1 METTYRVVIKGA
13 KDGVSVEQAVRQ
25 LAALFKATEDQ
36 IRPLIT
42 TPGNVVKKGVD
53 IKTATQ
59 YLSAIEQAGAQ
70 AIVEPE
76 TTPDLQI
83 DLPQQAMATGNAA
96 AEVIPE
102 KIRKNL
108 AKYEKHINLTCL
120 ECGYVGLM
128 GHVREEKKYRTP
140 LVVISLIIIL
150 FFAVTNLVPS
160 LYGYGFL
167 TAYIP
172 MWMKL
177 GAGILIGVFIVKR
190 SNILQCPNC
199 EKELVQK

>member
-13 KDGVSVEQAVRQ
+13 KEGVSVEQAIRQ

-36 IRPLIT
+36 IRPLLAA
-42 TPGNVVKKGVD
+42 PGSVVKKGID

-76 TTPDLQI
+76 TDLQI
-83 DLPQQAMATGNAA
+83 DLPSQAGTGTAA
-96 AEVIPE
+96 ATDVIPE

-108 AKYEKHINLTCL
+108 ANCKSHVTTTCL
-120 ECGYVGLM
+120 ECGYTGLI
-128 GHVREEKKYRTP
+128 GITRTDERYRY
-140 LVVISLIIIL
+140 LVVAGMALYFAWMFIVVAWGSQWGQYISWWW
-150 FFAVTNLVPS
+150 T
-160 LYGYGFL
+160 
-167 TAYIP
+167 IP
-172 MWMKL
+172 CFVL
-177 GAGILIGVFIVKR
+177 GAFVKQR
-190 SNILQCPNC
+190 TNILLCPNC

>member
-13 KDGVSVEQAVRQ
+13 KEGVSVEQAIRQ

-36 IRPLIT
+36 IRPLFAA
-42 TPGNVVKKGVD
+42 PGSVVKKGVD

-76 TTPDLQI
+76 MTPDLQI
-83 DLPQQAMATGNAA
+83 DLPQQAMAPGNAA
-96 AEVIPE
+96 ATDVIPE

-108 AKYEKHINLTCL
+108 ANCQSHVKTTCL
-120 ECGYVGLM
+120 ECGYAGLI
-128 GHVREEKKYRTP
+128 GITRTDERYRY
-140 LVVISLIIIL
+140 LVVAAMVLYFAWMIIVVAWGSQWGQYISWWW
-150 FFAVTNLVPS
+150 T
-160 LYGYGFL
+160 
-167 TAYIP
+167 IP
-172 MWMKL
+172 CFVL
-177 GAGILIGVFIVKR
+177 GAFAKQR
-190 SNILQCPNC
+190 TNILLCPNC

>member
-1 METTYRVVIKGA
+1 VNTTYNIVITGVESGIPVGNATRDLATLFKVSETQAEKIISSGKTIVKKSIPLQDAEKYKVAIEKCGAIVVLEPE
-13 KDGVSVEQAVRQ
+13 KDLAFEFD
-25 LAALFKATEDQ
+25 LAAIPQAK
-36 IRPLIT
+36 
-42 TPGNVVKKGVD
+42 PGIN
-53 IKTATQ
+53 I
-59 YLSAIEQAGAQ
+59 
-70 AIVEPE
+70 
-76 TTPDLQI
+76 
-83 DLPQQAMATGNAA
+83 
-96 AEVIPE
+96 IPE
-102 KIRKNL
+102 NIRANL
-108 AKYEKHINLTCL
+108 AKYEKHIKLTCL

-172 MWMKL
+172 TWMKL